1 MILDIA
7 GILARWAVPVF
18 VAAILVAGLV
28 KKVPVFDEFTVG
40 AADGLR
46 SCVKVLPSLVA
57 LLTAVSMLRAS
68 GAMELLTAAVAPLA
82 QKLGFPAEAVPLALL
97 RPVSGSG
104 SLAML
109 ENVYATYGVDTLVG
123 RVASVLQSS
132 TETTFYTIAVY
143 YGAVGVKRTRHTLGA
158 AAAGDLC
165 GIVLS
170 SLAVRMLMG

>member
-1 MILDIA
+1 MAL
-7 GILARWAVPVF
+7 WAVPIF
-18 VAAILVAGLV
+18 VAAVLITGIV
-28 KKVPVFDEFTVG
+28 KKVPVFDEFTTG

-46 SCVKVLPSLVA
+46 ACVKVLPSLVA

-68 GAMELLTAAVAPLA
+68 GAMELMTAAVAPLA
-82 QKLGFPAEAVPLALL
+82 QKLGFPPEVVPLALL

-109 ENVYATYGVDTLVG
+109 ENVYANYGVDTLVG

-132 TETTFYTIAVY
+132 TETTFYTMTVY
-143 YGAVGVKRTRHTLGA
+143 YGAVGIKRTRHTLA
-158 AAAGDLC
+158 AAAGGDVC

-170 SLAVRMLMG
+170 ALAVRLLMGG

>member
-1 MILDIA
+1 M
-7 GILARWAVPVF
+7 
-18 VAAILVAGLV
+18 
-28 KKVPVFDEFTVG
+28 
-40 AADGLR
+40 
-46 SCVKVLPSLVA
+46 
-57 LLTAVSMLRAS
+57 
-68 GAMELLTAAVAPLA
+68 
-82 QKLGFPAEAVPLALL
+82 PLALL